1 MIQQKLS
8 LFQCL
13 TSVPSKAVGLEEVV
27 RLIRYD
33 SGVTGRTES
42 YRQMAR
48 VLGKE
53 KADEVLGDFINE
65 FPLVQHYV
73 ESGEFYGMQAAELA
87 TSIMEELR
95 SYMRGYIL
103 RRVLWCLGFVVVLGG
118 IAIKTLENPVRG
130 SRRRSVSPVPGR
142 DRLTV
147 GNRATTRISTRHG
160 RRR

>member
-13 TSVPSKAVGLEEVV
+13 TSVPSKAVGLEEMV

-53 KADEVLGDFINE
+53 KADEKITLMNVASIAQYINGGVVGRGLSSRKVGIVMGKMG
-65 FPLVQHYV
+65 FKKIH
-73 ESGEFYGMQAAELA
+73 
-87 TSIMEELR
+87 T
-95 SYMRGYIL
+95 MRGWFYEVFLIPPDQ
-103 RRVLWCLGFVVVLGG
+103 
-118 IAIKTLENPVRG
+118 IQATLAMTEN
-130 SRRRSVSPVPGR
+130 RSDDINSPITFAEGE
-142 DRLTV
+142 LTF
-147 GNRATTRISTRHG
+147 
-160 RRR
+160 

>member
-13 TSVPSKAVGLEEVV
+13 TSVPSKAVGLEEMV

-53 KADEVLGDFINE
+53 KADEKITLMNV
-65 FPLVQHYV
+65 
-73 ESGEFYGMQAAELA
+73 A
-87 TSIMEELR
+87 SIAQFVNGGIVGRGLSSRKVGIVMGKMGFKKIHA
-95 SYMRGYIL
+95 MRGWFYEVFLIPPDQ
-103 RRVLWCLGFVVVLGG
+103 
-118 IAIKTLENPVRG
+118 IQATLAMTENRPDDIN
-130 SRRRSVSPVPGR
+130 SPITLAEGELPF
-142 DRLTV
+142 
-147 GNRATTRISTRHG
+147 
-160 RRR
+160 

>member
-13 TSVPSKAVGLEEVV
+13 TSVPSKAVGLEEMV

-53 KADEVLGDFINE
+53 KADEKITLMNAASIAQYINGGVVGRGLSSRKVGIVMDQMGFRKVHTRQGNFFE
-65 FPLVQHYV
+65 VFQIPADQIQTTLAMSENEPDDTHSPITLA
-73 ESGEFYGMQAAELA
+73 EGELPF
-87 TSIMEELR
+87 
-95 SYMRGYIL
+95 
-103 RRVLWCLGFVVVLGG
+103 
-118 IAIKTLENPVRG
+118 
-130 SRRRSVSPVPGR
+130 
-142 DRLTV
+142 
-147 GNRATTRISTRHG
+147 
-160 RRR
+160 